1 MEASDCSHVGSV
13 EPDQSVMGI
22 VQAVAAGG
30 SMELMG
36 TVTPRS
42 K

>member
-1 MEASDCSHVGSV
+1 
-13 EPDQSVMGI
+13 MGI

-30 SMELMG
+30 SMELMD

-42 K
+42 KWEWGSTLSRVEEKV

>member
-1 MEASDCSHVGSV
+1 
-13 EPDQSVMGI
+13 MGI

-42 K
+42 KWEWGSTLSGVEEKV